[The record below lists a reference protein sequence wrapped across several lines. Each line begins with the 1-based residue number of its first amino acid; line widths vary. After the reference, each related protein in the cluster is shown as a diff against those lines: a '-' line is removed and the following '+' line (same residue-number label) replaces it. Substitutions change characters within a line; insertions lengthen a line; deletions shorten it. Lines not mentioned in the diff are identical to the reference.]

1 MALPDNNNAQAAAP
15 GGTARVLVVEDDVS
29 VRAIVRHCL
38 TAAGYRVLEADAG
51 DKGLA
56 LALKEKP
63 ALIVLDVALP
73 GLNGD
78 RVAAELRRLGHTV
91 PILMLTTRNGV
102 DDRVDGLIAGADDY
116 LGKPFDR
123 RELLARI
130 HALLRRQTQQTG
142 ARRTLRFG
150 DLTVDLAGR
159 AAARGAEPV
168 SLTRTEFSLL
178 DLLARNLGTPV
189 SRELILDAVWGYTY
203 LPTTRTVDTHIYR
216 LRKKLGDNGDEPRW
230 LKKAQGEG
238 YLLDAAVGE

>member
-1 MALPDNNNAQAAAP
+1 M
-15 GGTARVLVVEDDVS
+15 S

-38 TAAGYRVLEADAG
+38 TSAGYRVLEADAG

-63 ALIVLDVALP
+63 ALLVLDFALP
-73 GLNGD
+73 GLTGAQI
-78 RVAAELRRLGHTV
+78 AAELRRLGQAV

-102 DDRVDGLIAGADDY
+102 NDRVDGLVAGADDY

-130 HALLRRQTQQTG
+130 HALLRRQGPAGTG
-142 ARRTLRFG
+142 EQRVLKFG
-150 DLTVDLAGR
+150 DLTVDLIQR
-159 AAARGAEPV
+159 TARRGEETVA
-168 SLTRTEFSLL
+168 LTRTEYSLL
-178 DLLARNLGTPV
+178 DLLAKKIGAPV
-189 SRELILDAVWGYTY
+189 TRELILDAVWGYTY

-216 LRKKLGDNGDEPRW
+216 LRKKLGDNGDDPRW

-238 YLLDAAVGE
+238 YLLDSSVAS